1 MRRVGKADFTAKRA
15 GRAFS
20 VIVCETRRCVLVY
33 GNAVPPREHM
43 AALVTFGAALRFWAR
58 SRRLRAVEKDGNC
71 HLQNGSI
78 LMDWRLIVMLACA
91 MLRECDAVGLG
102 CWFWLRRGGAR
113 RGRRILRLTLPKGR
127 RRRLLPRCA
136 TDRREL
142 QRPLVLI
149 GGFADPAVAANNEQ
163 WFFSGVSR
171 HAVLIPVS
179 IGFCNSFAECREK
192 VIAAVDAACPSND
205 RVWTSEVDV
214 VGVSLGGLVARYAAA
229 PSPDPAHPRRLRIF
243 RLFSISSPQSGAKL
257 AKTAGFTEFHREIQP
272 GSKFLSALAASD
284 ATANY
289 RIYPYTLLND
299 DIVGETNAAPPGMTP
314 YWLASDSV
322 FLSHSNAMADDR
334 ILADIARRLRGERPF
349 TTYPPAPLP
358 KKS

>member
-1 MRRVGKADFTAKRA
+1 MLLLFAAWGCATGPVNPSFNITEGQAKTAIAVMR
-15 GRAFS
+15 
-20 VIVCETRRCVLVY
+20 
-33 GNAVPPREHM
+33 
-43 AALVTFGAALRFWAR
+43 
-58 SRRLRAVEKDGNC
+58 
-71 HLQNGSI
+71 
-78 LMDWRLIVMLACA
+78 
-91 MLRECDAVGLG
+91 
-102 CWFWLRRGGAR
+102 
-113 RGRRILRLTLPKGR
+113 
-127 RRRLLPRCA
+127 

-149 GGFADPAVAANNEQ
+149 GGFADPAVAANYEQ

-171 HAVLIPVS
+171 HAVLIPIS

-192 VIAAVDAACPSND
+192 VIAAVDAACPSDD

-214 VGVSLGGLVARYAAA
+214 VGVSLGGLVARFAAA
-229 PSPDPAHPRRLRIF
+229 PSPDPGHPRRLRIF

-257 AKTAGFTEFHREIQP
+257 AESAGFLEFHREIRP

-322 FLSHSNAMADDR
+322 LVSHSNAMADDR
-334 ILADIARRLRGERPF
+334 ILADIARRLRDERPF

-358 KKS
+358 GPKKS